1 MPFGI
6 YVHIPYCLQR
16 CSYCDF
22 ATFEVS
28 KMPPLSDYLS
38 LLEQEICQRSFLFKP
53 NVALSTLYFGG
64 GTPSLLAPSEIV
76 SIIRAIEKQGFYLDS
91 NYEMTIEINPATIDH
106 DKLKGFLD
114 SGINRFSVG
123 AQTFNDSLLK
133 SVGRLHDSIQ
143 TQETLNLLSSRGVD
157 YSFDLLFALPGQT
170 VESLTRDIDLALG
183 FRPGHISPYCLT
195 VPEGHPLNQ
204 NRPTEDV
211 QLVMFDLIRERLV
224 AAGYVQ
230 YEISNFALPGK
241 ESRHNSLYWN
251 DDPYWGVGL
260 SAHSY
265 LVRDDEPRHI
275 RFWNP
280 PTLDSYRKSVS
291 TNQSPLE
298 KSDCSEHPQIHERLT
313 DFCHTSLRRAKGLDL
328 QLVRTKFG
336 DRNARLVLDKLI
348 VLTKRKL
355 VEGDAA
361 GDRFRLT
368 TSGVLLSNQI
378 FLELTFLSSDLGG
391 QE

>member
-28 KMPPLSDYLS
+28 KMPPLSDYLA
-38 LLEQEICQRSFLFKP
+38 LLEQEIRQRSSLFHRQ
-53 NVALSTLYFGG
+53 NTLNTLYFGG
-64 GTPSLLAPSEIV
+64 GTPSLLSPSEIV

-106 DKLKGFLD
+106 DKLRGFLEA
-114 SGINRFSVG
+114 GINRFSVG

-133 SVGRLHDSIQ
+133 SVGRLHDSAQ
-143 TQETLNLLSSRGVD
+143 TKETLNLLSSRGVD
-157 YSFDLLFALPGQT
+157 FSFDLLFALPGQT
-170 VESLTRDIDLALG
+170 VESLARDIDLALA

-204 NRPTEDV
+204 NRPSEEN
-211 QLVMFDLIRERLV
+211 QILMFDIIRDRLV
-224 AAGYVQ
+224 AAGYIQ

-280 PTLDSYRKSVS
+280 PSLDSYRKSVFE
-291 TNQSPLE
+291 NHSPLE
-298 KSDCSEHPQIHERLT
+298 KSECSEHPEVHERLT

-328 QLVRTKFG
+328 PIVRAKFG
-336 DRNARLVLDKLI
+336 DHNAQLVIDKLSA
-348 VLTKRKL
+348 LAEREL
-355 VEGDAA
+355 VGTDAA
-361 GDRFRLT
+361 GERAFLT
-368 TSGVLLSNQI
+368 KSGVLLSNQI
-378 FLELTFLSSDLGG
+378 FLELTFLAADLAD
-391 QE
+391 QD